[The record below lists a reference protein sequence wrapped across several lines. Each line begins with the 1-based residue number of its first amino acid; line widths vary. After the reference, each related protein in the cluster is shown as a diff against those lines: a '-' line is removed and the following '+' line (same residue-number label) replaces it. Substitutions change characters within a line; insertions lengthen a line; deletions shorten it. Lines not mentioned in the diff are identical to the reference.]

1 MMDST
6 LVATRLVCGVGLI
19 FVEMVKDDGS
29 EWRQFE
35 DVGNARNAA
44 GESQASRSRQ
54 ADDT

>member
-6 LVATRLVCGVGLI
+6 LAATGLSVEWGLI